1 MSDTS
6 NKQRQQQINESLK
19 AFNEDPLGFMNRQP
33 VKKNSAGEVINAKSL
48 FSEKNIEDKDYIS
61 VRDALRLSIVQKQ
74 QVNSTRAAFESNDM
88 AESLVDKFRHSD
100 LESIEAADL
109 MAAKLDESPWSDDYW
124 ALYTGALGKRYADP
138 DFPEAD
144 DWMANAKY
152 IQENMPAPVME
163 GRSAAMINRLSPAE
177 KYDALIGDD
186 NYTLTR
192 RMWNEGKY
200 YHDAKGSV
208 EPWMGICHGWAPAA
222 YMMPRPTNSIIVKS
236 GNGNF
241 ITFYPDDIKAL
252 ASLLW
257 AKVAPETRF
266 IGGRCDDKEPE
277 QDEIGRNTS
286 VNCFDTNPGTWH
298 LAVVN
303 QIGVSR
309 RSMVLDATYD
319 YEVWNQPI
327 FSYDYQY
334 FNPETGEAVDTLE
347 EAKVAMGDLT
357 NDRFSDYR
365 SLNTS
370 SLVGIQMELSYV
382 VETSPSQ
389 NEEDDPSRDSIDTVG
404 YLYDLELDASG
415 KVIGGEWYMNPHPD
429 FLWTPPKGARAE
441 TRYDYLAT
449 GKWKKGKKVP
459 KQWREAAKQASSSD
473 SAPLAA
479 IVERL
484 IDLSRA

>member
-6 NKQRQQQINESLK
+6 NKKRQQHIRDSLK
-19 AFNEDPLGFMNRQP
+19 AFTEDPMSFMNRQP
-33 VKKNSAGEVINAKSL
+33 LKKNSAGEVIDATSL
-48 FSEKNIEDKDYIS
+48 FSAQNIENKDYIG
-61 VRDALRLSIVQKQ
+61 VRDAQRRFIAQKQ
-74 QVNSTRAAFESNDM
+74 QMSGKRAGFESNDM

-100 LESIEAADL
+100 LESIEAAEL
-109 MAAKLDESPWSDDYW
+109 MAAKLEESPWSDDYW
-124 ALYTGALGKRYADP
+124 ALFTGSLGKRYGDP
-138 DFPEAD
+138 GFPESE
-144 DWMANAKY
+144 DWKENLDY
-152 IQENMPAPVME
+152 IVKNEPGPAMQ
-163 GRSAAMINRLSPAE
+163 GQSAALINRLSPAE
-177 KYDALIGDD
+177 KYDALIGDE

-208 EPWMGICHGWAPAA
+208 ETWMGICHGWAPAA
-222 YMMPRPTNSIIVKS
+222 YMLPRPENSIIVKS
-236 GNGNF
+236 ENGNF
-241 ITFYPDDIKAL
+241 ITFFPDDIKAL

-266 IGGRCDDKEPE
+266 IGGRCNDKEPE

-286 VNCFDTNPGTWH
+286 LNCFDTNPGTWH

-319 YEVWNQPI
+319 YEVWNQPVYA
-327 FSYDYQY
+327 YDYTY
-334 FNPETGEAVDTLE
+334 FNPETKEPVETLE
-347 EAKVAMGDLT
+347 AAKVAMGDLT
-357 NDRFSDYR
+357 DDRFSDYR

-370 SLVGIQMELSYV
+370 SLVGIHMELSYV
-382 VETSPSQ
+382 VETRPSQ
-389 NEEDDPSRDSIDTVG
+389 NKTDDPSRDSIETVE
-404 YLYDLELDASG
+404 YMYDLELDASG
-415 KVIGGEWYMNPHPD
+415 KVIGGEWFENAHPD

-459 KQWREAAKQASSSD
+459 KQWREAAKYASASD

-484 IDLSRA
+484 IELSRD